1 MKKFCLIGKSV
12 EGISYSKVIHSA
24 FGLYDY
30 DLKNVPE
37 DNLESFIKTC
47 EYDGFN
53 VTYPHKKSVMKYLD
67 EISENAKNIGAVNVV
82 VKRKDGLF
90 GDNTDIFGMEY
101 AFSKNG
107 ANVKDKY
114 CLILGS
120 GGTSNT
126 AEYFCKTHGAKKTA
140 KASRYGVLNYE
151 NAYAETPDVIIN
163 TTPVGMT
170 PDVDSYPIEISRFPS
185 VEVVFDAIYTP
196 SPTKLVK
203 EAKSLGK
210 NAFGGLDM
218 LIYQA
223 YKAAELFE
231 KEVLSE
237 DLIERAREEVIER
250 FGL

>member
-12 EGISYSKVIHSA
+12 EGISFSKVIHSS
-24 FGLYDY
+24 FCLYDY

-53 VTYPHKKSVMKYLD
+53 ITYPHKKSVMKYLD
-67 EISENAKNIGAVNVV
+67 EVSGNAQNIGAVNVV
-82 VKRKDGLF
+82 VKRGGKLF

-101 AFSKNG
+101 TFSKND
-107 ANVKDKY
+107 ASVKDKY

-140 KASRYGVLNYE
+140 KVSRTGVLNYE
-151 NAYAETPDVIIN
+151 NVYSETPDVIIN

-170 PDVDSYPIEISRFPS
+170 PNVDSCPIEISRFPS

-203 EAKSLGK
+203 EAKFLGK

-231 KEVLSE
+231 GKKLSD
-237 DLIERAREEVIER
+237 DLIGKAREEVIGQ